1 MYVCGI
7 AECTYAE
14 RDCRKEVHTVSSSAL
29 QQRRTDGRRYTRESW
44 KGRRNEKGGKF
55 VRLRQGRQVPGPS
68 FLQSL
73 SAYVHT
79 AIPHTYIR
87 RSLIPYYDS
96 GPLHKHQIYVRPIF
110 HFGFGKKISYLL
122 PGRYLLLRSTSYIFL
137 RKHSDDDQ

>member
-55 VRLRQGRQVPGPS
+55 VAYHMARTVISSKHDGTYMPTKNSSEDDGTWKNARQNVTEPKK
-68 FLQSL
+68 
-73 SAYVHT
+73 
-79 AIPHTYIR
+79 R
-87 RSLIPYYDS
+87 RAHSPECQDDTTS
-96 GPLHKHQIYVRPIF
+96 KTSKRPKHDACVLVTP
-110 HFGFGKKISYLL
+110 L
-122 PGRYLLLRSTSYIFL
+122 PGRSLLF
-137 RKHSDDDQ
+137 